1 MRLRGTDIIWLVFLG
16 ALGALGMMREN
27 HSIFEWLA
35 LIALGAVQIA
45 ERPLGA
51 YDSQRRALISVAVR
65 LALCYLLV
73 DVTGGIQENS
83 YYLIFLLPIVSA
95 ASMFNLGY
103 ALIITAA
110 SSTLYLSFLVYI
122 LETYYVPPEGQ
133 RELAVRVLFFFI
145 SAVLVNRLSA
155 ENRLRTEQL
164 AQANRDLQKA
174 QDEVRRSERLAALG
188 QLSAGLAHEIRNPL
202 GIISASAELLRNN
215 VSEENEVARE
225 VSGFIGTEVKRTNQ
239 LVTRFLEFAG
249 PAKLDLGKGDINDTI
264 RAAIDHF
271 REAPRGESAEIELN
285 QELGQIPEFAH
296 DKTLMESVFLN
307 LLLNA
312 RDAMVGGGIIQ
323 VSTHRDGEQAII
335 EVADAGSGIPEDK
348 MQDIFNPFFT
358 TKASGVGLGLAMVA
372 KIVDSHGGTVSVEN
386 RPNNHGALFRIQV
399 PMDLEPQRTA
409 GNF

>member
-16 ALGALGMMREN
+16 ALGALGMMRAN
-27 HSIFEWLA
+27 HSVFEWAA

-45 ERPLGA
+45 ERPLGV
-51 YDSQRRALISVAVR
+51 YESQRRALISVGVR

-73 DVTGGIQENS
+73 YVTGGIQENS

-122 LETYYVPPEGQ
+122 LETYFVPPEGQ
-133 RELAVRVLFFFI
+133 RELAVRILFFFI

-155 ENRLRTEQL
+155 ENRLQTQQL
-164 AQANRDLQKA
+164 AQANRDLQQA
-174 QDEVRRSERLAALG
+174 QDDVRRSERLAALG

-202 GIISASAELLRNN
+202 GIISASAELLRDN

-239 LVTRFLEFAG
+239 LVTRFLAFAG
-249 PAKLDLGKGDINDTI
+249 PAKLDLATDDINDTI
-264 RAAIDHF
+264 RLAIDHF
-271 REAPRGESAEIELN
+271 KESPPGDSAAATIEQSLDA
-285 QELGQIPEFAH
+285 IAEFAH

-312 RDAMVGGGIIQ
+312 RDAMPSGGIIS
-323 VSTHRDGEQAII
+323 VSTRQDGEHAVI
-335 EVADAGSGIPEDK
+335 EVRDSGSGIPEDK

-372 KIVDSHGGTVSVEN
+372 KIVDSHGGTVSIEN
-386 RPNNHGALFRIQV
+386 RPNSQGAHFRIRI
-399 PMDLEPQRTA
+399 PTDLEP
-409 GNF
+409 

>member
-16 ALGALGMMREN
+16 ALGALGMMRAN
-27 HSIFEWLA
+27 HSVFEWAA

-51 YDSQRRALISVAVR
+51 YESQRRALISVCVR

-73 DVTGGIQENS
+73 YVTGGIQENS

-122 LETYYVPPEGQ
+122 LETYFVPPEGQ
-133 RELAVRVLFFFI
+133 RELAVRILFFFI

-155 ENRLRTEQL
+155 ENRLQTQQL

-174 QDEVRRSERLAALG
+174 QDDVRRSERLAALG

-202 GIISASAELLRNN
+202 SIISASAELLRDN
-215 VSEENEVARE
+215 VSKENEVARE

-239 LVTRFLEFAG
+239 LVTRFLAFAG
-249 PAKLDLGKGDINDTI
+249 PSKLDLAKGDINDTI
-264 RAAIDHF
+264 RLAIDHF
-271 REAPRGESAEIELN
+271 NEAPPGDSAAPTIEQSLAA
-285 QELGQIPEFAH
+285 IAEFAH

-312 RDAMVGGGIIQ
+312 RDAMPSGGIISI
-323 VSTHRDGEQAII
+323 STREDGDHAVI
-335 EVADAGSGIPEDK
+335 EVIDSGSGIPEDK

-358 TKASGVGLGLAMVA
+358 TKASGVGLGLAIVA
-372 KIVDSHGGTVSVEN
+372 KIVDSHGGTVSIEN
-386 RPNNHGALFRIQV
+386 RPNSQGAHFRIRI
-399 PMDLEPQRTA
+399 PTDLEP
-409 GNF
+409 